1 MDLLPEDTVWWVA
14 INHLPERKQT
24 MSSISGISGSSNAW
38 AAASSTRNQHQAK
51 MFNKT
56 DADGS
61 GGVDKSELST
71 MLSKIS
77 ETTGAQMGDA
87 GELMG
92 KMDSNGDGSL
102 SSDELGEGMKSYM
115 PAPPTTMEFAQ
126 SRGSSTSSSGGPG
139 EALFNTADVN
149 SDGSLDAD
157 ELTTLTEAMSSQTGE
172 DMTEKLAALDSD
184 GDGNLSMSE
193 FEAGR
198 PEGPQG
204 AGGPPPGGGPG
215 GAGGVGGASESS
227 SSTTYDELDTNEDGT
242 VSEMERLA
250 GALEDL
256 SEAQTG
262 GESSSGFNTEIA
274 KLAQQLYEQIGGSG
288 ENAVNSLFSEAV

>member
-1 MDLLPEDTVWWVA
+1 
-14 INHLPERKQT
+14 

-38 AAASSTRNQHQAK
+38 AAASSARNQHQAK

-77 ETTGAQMGDA
+77 ENTGAQMGDA

-92 KMDSNGDGSL
+92 QMDSNGDGSL

-126 SRGSSTSSSGGPG
+126 SRGSSGPG

-172 DMTEKLAALDSD
+172 DMSEKLASLDSD

-198 PEGPQG
+198 PEGAQGAGGPGG

-215 GAGGVGGASESS
+215 GAGGPGGVGGASESS
-227 SSTTYDELDTNEDGT
+227 SSATYDELDTNEDGT

-256 SEAQTG
+256 TESQAS
-262 GESSSGFNTEIA
+262 GEDGSGVNAEIV
-274 KLAQQLYEQIGGSG
+274 KMAQQLYEQIGGSG
-288 ENAVNSLFSEAV
+288 QDAVSSLFSEAV